1 MSTLN
6 ELKTAKCSAVD
17 ALTYNKTKQWSF
29 EHNSVTHILQ
39 LRDAIDRTNWLTLK
53 TRADRLVNDCYHD
66 RLLPMRTESNAIV
79 WATATEVQRIIDEMV
94 EFGSTVLES
103 AWAHK
108 DAINALQTEA
118 EVEAYDITVN
128 WPV

>member
-1 MSTLN
+1 MSTLID
-6 ELKTAKCSAVD
+6 LKMSKCSAVD
-17 ALTYNKTKQWSF
+17 ALTYNKTKQWGF
-29 EHNSVTHILQ
+29 EYAGAAHVLQ

-53 TRADRLVNDCYHD
+53 ARADRLAADCYHD

-79 WATATEVQRIIDEMV
+79 WAAATDVQKIINEMV
-94 EFGSTVLES
+94 EFGSTVLEA